1 MVLTLLTTVTTSAG
15 PPSPSDYWRW
25 YANISMLVEVAYL
38 TQLVLIPGVKI
49 GVANPFQQIL
59 WWRRVDKGLANRQLD
74 PEDDIPAFNKL
85 V

>member
-1 MVLTLLTTVTTSAG
+1 
-15 PPSPSDYWRW
+15 
-25 YANISMLVEVAYL
+25 MLVEVAYL

-49 GVANPFQQIL
+49 GVANPFEQIL
-59 WWRRVDKGLANRQLD
+59 WWRRIDKGLANRQLD